1 MACLLVFHPFF
12 LQARATS
19 GDRDET
25 MEQATRYVYPMGQT
39 AGIKLFSDGVLVV
52 GLSEIATNGGQ
63 SSPAKSCGLQ
73 EGDIITHL
81 NNEEVNTIEEVQA
94 VLQELAG
101 GEMSMQIRR
110 DDASSEVKTQ
120 AVQCSSDGVYKL
132 GAWIRDSM
140 AGIGT
145 LTFYDPDSKIF
156 GALGHGI
163 NDIDTTM
170 LMPLQSGSIMPS
182 LVAEV
187 KKGLVGQPGE
197 LSGTFRVSE
206 DLGSLYANTA
216 GGVFG
221 TSDVDSSRN
230 AQNRTPV
237 AKNAEVSLG
246 AVTILCNVT
255 EDKVE
260 EFSAEITELFPNS
273 QDTRN
278 LMLRITD
285 PRLLET
291 TGGIVQ
297 GMSGSPILQNG
308 KLVGAVTHVLVNDPT
323 KGYDAGDRGKH

>member
-1 MACLLVFHPFF
+1 MHQNEDSPNRSIASAFFPRLTFLLLACLFVFYSFSF
-12 LQARATS
+12 QARATS

-39 AGIKLFSDGVLVV
+39 VGIKLFSDGVLVV
-52 GLSEIATNGGQ
+52 GLSEITTDSGH

-73 EGDIITHL
+73 EGDIITHI

-101 GEMSMQIRR
+101 GEMNMQIRR
-110 DDASSEVKTQ
+110 DEASSQLKTQ

-182 LVAEV
+182 TVA
-187 KKGLVGQPGE
+187 KIRKGLSGQPGE
-197 LSGTFRVSE
+197 LSGKFQVSE
-206 DLGSLYANTA
+206 DLGALYANTE

-221 TSDVDSSRN
+221 TSDGEHFGSSQ
-230 AQNRTPV
+230 ALVAV
-237 AKNAEVSLG
+237 AKKAEVSLG
-246 AVTILCNVT
+246 AVTIHNVYPFYYARFGIFQSPT
-255 EDKVE
+255 EF
-260 EFSAEITELFPNS
+260 FSYPLREGAGHRS
-273 QDTRN
+273 QGTQYRK
-278 LMLRITD
+278 
-285 PRLLET
+285 
-291 TGGIVQ
+291 
-297 GMSGSPILQNG
+297 SPSPKRDHSLQ
-308 KLVGAVTHVLVNDPT
+308 
-323 KGYDAGDRGKH
+323 